1 MSRIVIQGGYP
12 LKGSFTASGNKN
24 AAIPIIAASLMIDGQ
39 SIVKNVPGTID
50 VLRIIEQMELLG
62 CHVTYKNNILEFSL
76 PVLKKTRFGK
86 PVILPPQINLLLV
99 ASILQ
104 MEKKVTLDN
113 IDMSKERIDTHVEVL
128 RAFNILI
135 EENQN
140 FVEFSRPSVLEGKRI
155 LLSESSVTATELAI
169 LLAVK
174 AEGKSHIYNA
184 ACEPHVQDFINYLN
198 SCGAQISGGGSN
210 LIVVDGVKKL
220 SGNTFDISEDYI
232 EIGSLIAMAA
242 MTRGDVLINCTR
254 KDWIQ
259 PILLQYKKMGV
270 EVQDHADGVMV
281 QGDHQFE
288 KDAKFIDNQST
299 ISSSPFP
306 NYPSDLIPMSIVMA
320 TQSHGAILI
329 HEKLYSSRMY
339 FVDNLVYM
347 GANIVQCDPHRVVV
361 TGPTKLY
368 PTVWESPDIRTGLAS
383 LGAGVICSGE
393 MIIDDVQ
400 VINRVFENMVGKLRL
415 LGAQIGEG

>member
-1 MSRIVIQGGYP
+1 MSRIVIQGGHP

-39 SIVKNVPGTID
+39 LILKNVPGTID

-62 CHVTYKNNILEFSL
+62 CHVSYKNNILELSL
-76 PVLKKTRFGK
+76 PVLKKIRFGK
-86 PVILPPQINLLLV
+86 PILLSPQINLLLV

-113 IDMSKERIDTHVEVL
+113 LDMSKERIDTHVEVL
-128 RAFNILI
+128 RAFNVLI
-135 EENQN
+135 KENQN
-140 FVEFSRPSVLEGKRI
+140 FVEFSCPSVMEGKNI

-174 AEGKSHIYNA
+174 AEGESYIYNA

-210 LIVVDGVKKL
+210 LISVHGVKKL
-220 SGNTFDISEDYI
+220 KGTTFEVSEDYI

-270 EVQDHADGVMV
+270 EVQDHTDGVMV

-306 NYPSDLIPMSIVMA
+306 NYPSDLIPMAIVMA

-347 GANIVQCDPHRVVV
+347 GANIVQCDPHRVVI

-393 MIIDDVQ
+393 MIIEDVQ